1 MPRTSSGLEN
11 RGHRIFYTTRDR
23 GVLIQCDLIKYAISI
38 RYTVLILL
46 KVGARAAIFKSEIKS
61 PFSCK

>member
-1 MPRTSSGLEN
+1 MPRTSSGP
-11 RGHRIFYTTRDR
+11 RIEDTESFIRLVI
-23 GVLIQCDLIKYAISI
+23 VLIQCDLIKYAISI